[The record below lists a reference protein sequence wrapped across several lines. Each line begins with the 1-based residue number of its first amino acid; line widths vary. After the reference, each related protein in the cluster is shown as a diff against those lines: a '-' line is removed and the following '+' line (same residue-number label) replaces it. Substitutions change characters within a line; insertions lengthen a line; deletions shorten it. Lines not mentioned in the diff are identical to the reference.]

1 MTERPSVT
9 APTVRVR
16 GLKGGHAVTTTT
28 SSSQHRPSSP
38 HPRRHRHVVCFDTP
52 CGAIDEDESYYSVT
66 TRPKGLK
73 NVGNTCYAN
82 ATLQCL
88 LNTALSHAITDPVA
102 SAIFRRYSSNP
113 NILAQ
118 GSGSV
123 DLEIDGASCSG
134 ENNTTTTGTSS
145 TISKNSLSSS
155 RQRKLMI
162 RERKRLED
170 ETMYE
175 NCQWLSAELRQLTL
189 EYHAP
194 DVNRSSNYNS
204 SAATSSSSSPRYWM
218 MYGGSK
224 HANDTFVVDPGS
236 VTRNPH
242 RLSSSLTPYLQED
255 AHEFL
260 RAFLGTLVM
269 QGQNKELSS
278 LFDGLLESSV
288 TCQTCYRPS
297 LTRDRYMD
305 LSLDIADP
313 HIESLSDAL
322 CEFTTTEL
330 LSGENAVFCRNCEC
344 KRIASKGLRLATAP
358 SILVCHFKRFA
369 YDEKQHKL
377 VRLKKRVTF
386 PLRLEIG
393 DYMSKVNQA
402 RPPPYEL
409 VSVLVHQGN
418 SCEYGHYL
426 AYVKHSGLWYKC
438 NDSTIEPVDVQTVL
452 NQQAYILMY
461 EVAEMR
467 EKNGFGSHHN
477 RNRCNSTDHI
487 ATGIKSKSGSK
498 YVGSSRNGKKPTKDD
513 LLSYYTSK
521 LWCGMED
528 SPLMWSELCQNYSN
542 CWRMNDGSGRPTN
555 SASSASRRSRSARRS
570 SSSST
575 SSRKKRGSGPK
586 DTAHHLHH
594 STGAINHNLC
604 HGDDLSTLG
613 DTTVESTDTKR
624 RFLRSSSSGN
634 LRDVGDQYRE
644 SNHHDGHHGR
654 GVSTGR
660 AHSVSARHRR
670 QNSNQTTPGNFD
682 STTSKPK
689 TAHSS
694 AGAAETPSLSVPH
707 KSRTNPKSPH
717 RRSLPGNGNELP
729 PRAPVVNTEGTNV
742 GVSNSSNQQ
751 LII

>member
-1 MTERPSVT
+1 MPEANRRTHQTTSV
-9 APTVRVR
+9 RIR
-16 GLKGGHAVTTTT
+16 GLKGGHATTTT
-28 SSSQHRPSSP
+28 STQHVRPNSP
-38 HPRRHRHVVCFDTP
+38 HPQHAHHHHHRRRMVCFESP
-52 CGAIDEDESYYSVT
+52 CGMDDEDESYYSVT

-123 DLEIDGASCSG
+123 DLELESCG

-155 RQRKLMI
+155 RQRKLLL

-170 ETMYE
+170 QTMYE

-194 DVNRSSNYNS
+194 DVNRTTNHY
-204 SAATSSSSSPRYWM
+204 AAPRYSW
-218 MYGGSK
+218 MYGSK
-224 HANDTFVVDPGS
+224 SNQDEIYIVDPGS

-305 LSLDIADP
+305 LSLDIADSQ
-313 HIESLSDAL
+313 IETLSDAL
-322 CEFTTTEL
+322 SVFTTTEL
-330 LSGENAVFCRNCEC
+330 LSGENSVFCRHCEC
-344 KRIASKGLRLATAP
+344 KRVASKGLRLATAP

-369 YDEKQHKL
+369 YDEKSHKL
-377 VRLKKRVTF
+377 VRLKKKISF
-386 PLRLEIG
+386 PMRLEIG

-426 AYVKHSGLWYKC
+426 AYVKHSGVWYKC
-438 NDSTIEPVDVQTVL
+438 NDSTIEPVDVSTVL

-467 EKNGFGSHHN
+467 EKNGFGSHHH
-477 RNRCNSTDHI
+477 RRGRCNSTDHVASSI
-487 ATGIKSKSGSK
+487 GIKSKNGGKYGNHSG
-498 YVGSSRNGKKPTKDD
+498 RNGTPSKDD

-542 CWRMNDGSGRPTN
+542 CWRMNEHGEKTVP
-555 SASSASRRSRSARRS
+555 SSSRRNGGGGRSSTRRS

-575 SSRKKRGSGPK
+575 SSRKKRGGTKES
-586 DTAHHLHH
+586 HLHH
-594 STGAINHNLC
+594 STGALRHSMC

-634 LRDVGDQYRE
+634 LRDVGDHHRDM

-654 GVSTGR
+654 GSSTGR
-660 AHSVSARHRR
+660 SHSVSAARHRR

-682 STTSKPK
+682 SSTTKSKVNDDSTLTPK
-689 TAHSS
+689 NRNVSNNNAKPTS
-694 AGAAETPSLSVPH
+694 
-707 KSRTNPKSPH
+707 
-717 RRSLPGNGNELP
+717 RRSTTGGSNINDLP
-729 PRAPVVNTEGTNV
+729 PRAPQVNVESNVNTGH
-742 GVSNSSNQQ
+742 QQ